1 MNSHELI
8 SVVVPNYNYG
18 HYLPELFH
26 CLTNQTYPHWE
37 CIIIDDGSSDNSIEI
52 IKNQIAVDS
61 RFKLHQQKNSG
72 PAAARRNGIS
82 MCTGRYIQLIDADD
96 FIHFDKFEAAI
107 ELYKSDP
114 SIDIIYTDFRF
125 VSSDRKEEW
134 KEDYRRVE
142 LHKDAFEDFV
152 SNWEEGLTIPI
163 HSFLFRKECF
173 EKWGSMDP
181 NFKTHEDWDLH
192 LLFSLQKAK
201 YHFNAMIGAYYRVH
215 PASSSR
221 TNLTGNRRDTA
232 NVIAKYYLSNLTTA
246 HHKKLIRRK
255 YNRMLASWILERMR
269 NRTLSVPQAMKNNF
283 PDDVTAMTLLLS
295 PFYIFK
301 KFLTKIF
308 R

>member
-37 CIIIDDGSSDNSIEI
+37 CIIIDDGSNDNSIEI
-52 IKNQIAVDS
+52 IQNQIATDA
-61 RFKLHQQKNSG
+61 RFKLHQQQNSG
-72 PAAARRNGIS
+72 PAAARRMGIS
-82 MCTGRYIQLIDADD
+82 LCSGRFIQLIDADD
-96 FIHFDKFEAAI
+96 FIHFDKFESAI
-107 ELYKSDP
+107 EIYKSDP
-114 SIDIIYTDFRF
+114 TIDVVYTDFRF

-134 KEDYRRVE
+134 KEDYRRVK
-142 LHKDAFEDFV
+142 LHNDAFDDFV

-201 YHFNAMIGAYYRVH
+201 YHFNALIGAYYRVH
-215 PASSSR
+215 PSSSSR
-221 TNLTGNRRDTA
+221 TN
-232 NVIAKYYLSNLTTA
+232 YYLSNQTTSDQ
-246 HHKKLIRRK
+246 KKLIRRK
-255 YNRMLASWILERMR
+255 YNRVLASWILERMR
-269 NRTLSVPQAMKNNF
+269 NRSLSVPQAMKNNF